1 MKNRARIYF
10 LYWVRYFTGRPTS
23 RLREGEEAAPRAEAR
38 GLQCREELAPT
49 LLAALA
55 AITTAPVRV
64 SELADG
70 PLFDAFGKRC
80 FAQVAPLAPTGNH
93 YPLIRSLHTR
103 TERFVR
109 NPALKMG
116 FLE

>member
-1 MKNRARIYF
+1 MRAYAAKAFRAQRAAARGAAAASPAPRE
-10 LYWVRYFTGRPTS
+10 LHVR
-23 RLREGEEAAPRAEAR
+23 RLREGEEAPPRAEAR

-80 FAQVAPLAPTGNH
+80 FAQVCVDQGLLLFCDAAASSRDRLVP
-93 YPLIRSLHTR
+93 
-103 TERFVR
+103 
-109 NPALKMG
+109 
-116 FLE
+116 